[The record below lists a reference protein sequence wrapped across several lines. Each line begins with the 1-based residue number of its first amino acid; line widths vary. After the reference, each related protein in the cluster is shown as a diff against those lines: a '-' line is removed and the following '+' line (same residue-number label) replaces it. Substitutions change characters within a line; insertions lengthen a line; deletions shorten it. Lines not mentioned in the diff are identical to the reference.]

1 MVDLEIFCLYVMC
14 VIIGVGFYLDRVL
27 LNGFFFLDM
36 VFIVND
42 VDFVLVV
49 MFLFLVDVL
58 SFFKEKD
65 GFLYSFLDKYLI
77 IILVFLIK
85 N

>member
-1 MVDLEIFCLYVMC
+1 MC

-36 VFIVND
+36 VFIVKD

-49 MFLFLVDVL
+49 MFLFLVDVI
-58 SFFKEKD
+58 SFLKD
-65 GFLYSFLDKYLI
+65 RGGFLFSFLNKYLM
-77 IILVFLIK
+77 IILVFII
-85 N
+85 